1 MNIKTVYVINCI
13 DLKPSERSRLGELR
27 IQVGKKNVANYVFVK
42 AVINGLQCSV
52 DKRNPNTR
60 VFICCFFFSRF
71 SPGETFCIYLN
82 I

>member
-1 MNIKTVYVINCI
+1 M
-13 DLKPSERSRLGELR
+13 
-27 IQVGKKNVANYVFVK
+27 GKKNVANYVFVE

-52 DKRNPNTR
+52 GKKNPNIR
-60 VFICCFFFSRF
+60 VFICFFFSRF